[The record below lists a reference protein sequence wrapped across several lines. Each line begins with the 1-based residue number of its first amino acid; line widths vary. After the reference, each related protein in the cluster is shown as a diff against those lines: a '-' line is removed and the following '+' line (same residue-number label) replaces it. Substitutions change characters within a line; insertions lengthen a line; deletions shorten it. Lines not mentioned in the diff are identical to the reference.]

1 MHAQA
6 ILVKAHRDSP
16 DTSSVETRVA
26 YAADMVAMKGKKV
39 KQLYQKGKKGK
50 FTKKDYGKKVKIGGK
65 QYDQMMIQAAK
76 IATSGQGDGRIS
88 RKDARLICKAA
99 RPSADGR
106 SSYDELE
113 KASMAYVRKT
123 FKFTPAGDQAV
134 RAFIAGQA
142 AKQATRTKAKKAA
155 K

>member
-1 MHAQA
+1 MT
-6 ILVKAHRDSP
+6 KA
-16 DTSSVETRVA
+16 TK
-26 YAADMVAMKGKKV
+26 AAPK
-39 KQLYQKGKKGK
+39 KQLVQHGKSGK
-50 FTKKDYGKKVKIGGK
+50 FQKVNYGKTVTIGGK
-65 QYDQMMIQAAK
+65 KYDQMIIEAAK
-76 IATSGQGDGRIS
+76 IAVKGKGDGRIS

-134 RAFIAGQA
+134 RKFIAIQA